1 MTNEQDQITQ
11 FMVKAT
17 QNTPEYPT
25 IIAPH
30 TANLRV
36 TLILEELLEFA
47 EAVGFTLKVDSFR
60 PNGNPV
66 NLKDAYD
73 GIIDLL
79 VVVIGAAVAMGLK
92 LEPGWQEVHRSNM
105 SKFIDGHRRED
116 GKWIKGPS
124 YSPAQLEPIIKAM
137 LTSGGLTE
145 PLVEEAS

>member
-1 MTNEQDQITQ
+1 
-11 FMVKAT
+11 MVKAA

-25 IIAPH
+25 LIAPH
-30 TANLRV
+30 VANLRV

-47 EAVGFTLKVDSFR
+47 EAVGFTLKVSSFR
-60 PNGNPV
+60 PNEKPV

-73 GIIDLL
+73 GILDLL
-79 VVVIGAAVAMGLK
+79 VVVIGAAVAMGLQ

-105 SKFIDGHRRED
+105 SKFIDGYRRDD

-137 LTSGGLTE
+137 LASGGLTE